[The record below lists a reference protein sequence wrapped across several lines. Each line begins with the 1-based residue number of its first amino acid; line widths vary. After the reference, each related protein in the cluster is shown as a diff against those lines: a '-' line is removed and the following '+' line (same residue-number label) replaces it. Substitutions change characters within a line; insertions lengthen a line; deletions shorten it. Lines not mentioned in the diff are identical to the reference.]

1 MASGSDKTPEV
12 FYPVMNDHGD
22 VMALLDAT
30 GSNIVARY
38 EYDPWG
44 NVLSATGSAADI
56 CPFRWQTKYFDNETR
71 LYYFGYRFFDSLTGR
86 WLSRDPIAENGG
98 VNLYAFYGNDPV
110 NGVDGLGLWWWD
122 AELIE
127 DGLGGLLGFY
137 GLENTRACWQGSGML
152 SVESAAIYFNELS
165 FGLLDSSGLTFTHEY
180 KTAEHQAARGVGRI
194 TRTVEVGLASQGALS
209 TTYASLAVAGGK
221 TALYGT
227 TAVRAGVTA
236 LALNSANQNSGSAV
250 DAYAAGHT
258 GGAIGYSI
266 LSVWDMYSAAN
277 LMWQSRPVVDVPSQ
291 KCGPYVDQKVR
302 GASSGS
308 ATTATAPNSTTA
320 VQKFYPG
327 NDGFLGQPQR
337 QLLEKGTLIDRYGG
351 SEVSRYFSPSGT
363 PAAARALPPG
373 SVGKPLRTFEVL
385 KPFEVEAG
393 TVAPAFD
400 QIGLGI
406 QYKAPIDLKILLKRG
421 IIREIMQ

>member
-1 MASGSDKTPEV
+1 MASGSDKAPEV

-38 EYDPWG
+38 AYDPWG
-44 NVLSATGSAADI
+44 NVLAATGPATDI
-56 CPFRWQTKYFDNETR
+56 CPFRWQTKYFDNETG

-86 WLSRDPIAENGG
+86 WLTRDPIAENGG

-258 GGAIGYSI
+258 GDAIGYSI
-266 LSVWDMYSAAN
+266 LSVLDMYSAAN
-277 LMWQSRPVVDVPSQ
+277 LMWQSRPMVDVPSQ
-291 KCGPYVDQKVR
+291 KYGPYVDQKVR

-308 ATTATAPNSTTA
+308 ASPVRVEDAKRTIVIGENMKRVGPYANKIGAEIYTGMPNFKVGMEAEGLLDNKVVILQKMKMSYKIIDIGPDFPRRTIEGAPRLNYQMERTITKGYKYYQKAFIRMGKNSL
-320 VQKFYPG
+320 V
-327 NDGFLGQPQR
+327 
-337 QLLEKGTLIDRYGG
+337 
-351 SEVSRYFSPSGT
+351 
-363 PAAARALPPG
+363 LPDP
-373 SVGKPLRTFEVL
+373 
-385 KPFEVEAG
+385 
-393 TVAPAFD
+393 
-400 QIGLGI
+400 
-406 QYKAPIDLKILLKRG
+406 
-421 IIREIMQ
+421 